1 MAEPTFYFVD
11 CIPSELVDLIVKEVD
26 KLSTESYE
34 SGEVLFDVDKSEYA
48 LQPKSRD
55 SKVSWWGE
63 EHWVSSLFSHYFNK
77 ANREN
82 WEYDL
87 SNVETIQITKY
98 DVGQFY
104 DWHCDYFSSKDPR
117 YTRKLSASLLITDPS
132 EFEGG
137 NLEFI
142 TYHGQKV
149 SYEMGKGT
157 IIIFDSRVPHR
168 VLPVTSGRRIS
179 LVSWMLGPKLR

>member
-1 MAEPTFYFVD
+1 MLEPTFYFVD
-11 CIPSELVDLIVKEVD
+11 CIPDELVDLIVKEVD
-26 KLSTESYE
+26 KLPSENYE
-34 SGEVLFDVDKSEYA
+34 NGEILFDADNLKYDVETKTRN
-48 LQPKSRD
+48 SR
-55 SKVSWWGE
+55 VSWWDE
-63 EHWVSSLFSHYFNK
+63 EHWVGSLFSHYFNK

-87 SNVETIQITKY
+87 THIETIQITKY

-104 DWHCDYFSSKDPR
+104 NWHCDYFPPKDPR

-142 TYHGQKV
+142 TYHGQKI

-157 IIIFDSRVPHR
+157 IVIFDSRVPHR